1 MYKNMRNLEY
11 ERGKKVKKICL
22 TLIMILAI
30 LVVNK
35 TVMAKEIQI
44 TNAQSN
50 YGTDVKYVQV
60 ASNAHFTPDAKI
72 NKVSGVIFGV
82 VAYVCY
88 GAALIILLI
97 KGVQFMAA
105 APEGKAEIKKQM
117 VVTVAGAV
125 MVFTIRTILK
135 IIYNMHLVS

>member
-22 TLIMILAI
+22 TLIMIFAI
-30 LVVNK
+30 FIVSKN
-35 TVMAKEIQI
+35 VMAKEIQI
-44 TNAQSN
+44 TNAKTN
-50 YGTDVKYVQV
+50 DRDNIEFVQV
-60 ASNAHFTPDAKI
+60 KSNAHFTADPKI
-72 NKVSGVIFGV
+72 NQVSGIIFGV

-97 KGVQFMAA
+97 KGVQFMTA

-117 VVTVAGAV
+117 IVTVAGAV
-125 MVFTIRTILK
+125 MVFTIRTILQ
-135 IIYNMHLVS
+135 IIYNMNLVS